1 MFEDQVDWCLRV
13 QGKAHDSMDSSSRR
27 DASGQDLYSNCEDNK
42 GNAAAA
48 DAAPS
53 STNVG
58 GDLERYSR

>member
-1 MFEDQVDWCLRV
+1 M
-13 QGKAHDSMDSSSRR
+13 QGTAQDSMDSSSSR
-27 DASGQDLYSNCEDNK
+27 DASGQDFYSNCEDDD
-42 GNAAAA
+42 GDAAAA